1 MRLPI
6 LVLALFYPAAAAAAQ
21 DSTPRQ
27 MMEEMGLAPSRQ
39 DVARAVD
46 RARDRPLG
54 TAANPVRVSGPD
66 GEHGYIARLRCADGN
81 APRVGD
87 RHNDG
92 VGAFGT
98 IVDVWPLDCGD
109 AAPGRFE
116 LVMDMY
122 HDDHEEMQAPA
133 GFTLVPGQ
141 GGSDDKPDPAPVPT
155 T

>member
-6 LVLALFYPAAAAAAQ
+6 LALVLILPAAPALAQ

-27 MMEEMGLAPSRQ
+27 TIEQMGLAPSRQ
-39 DVARAVD
+39 DVARAVE
-46 RARDRPLG
+46 RARQRPLG
-54 TAANPVRVSGPD
+54 TQENPVRVSGPG
-66 GEHGYIARLRCADGN
+66 GEHAYIARLRCGN
-81 APRVGD
+81 GQAPRVGQ
-87 RHNDG
+87 RRNTG

-122 HDDHEEMQAPA
+122 HDDHVESQAPA
-133 GFTLVPGQ
+133 GFTLVMPET
-141 GGSDDKPDPAPVPT
+141 SAPAAPT